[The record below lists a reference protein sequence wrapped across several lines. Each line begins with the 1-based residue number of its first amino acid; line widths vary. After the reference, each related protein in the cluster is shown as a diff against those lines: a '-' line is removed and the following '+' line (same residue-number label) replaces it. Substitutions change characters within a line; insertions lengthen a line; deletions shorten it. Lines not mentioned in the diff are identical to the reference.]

1 MSVLPRITLPFL
13 IATACVVLPGCS
25 PAPSQLERI
34 AERGE
39 LRVATRNGPT
49 TYFTDRDGETGIEY
63 EMAERF
69 ATKLG
74 VQLRI
79 VPAAGM
85 TETME
90 LVRNGQADIAA
101 AALPAAVLKGTELA
115 PGASYYWVTQQL
127 VYRADGRQPESLA
140 DVAPE
145 TLHLAEGIFSD
156 AYVARLKRENPDL
169 RVQVH
174 KILGTSD
181 LLELLEAGLI
191 QYTVVPSHELAHARQ
206 IHPEIRAAMNVSQPE
221 PLVWAVRANP
231 DDRSLL
237 GAVNIFISGLER
249 TGELGRLL
257 DQFYGPIEAFD
268 YVDSREFLARFN
280 ERLPPY
286 RGAFESVAAEFS
298 LDWRLLAAIAY
309 QESHWDPGARSPT
322 GVRGMMMLTQA
333 TAKRVG
339 VEDRLDPDQSLRGGA
354 RYFVELRGR
363 IPERIPEPD
372 RTWLALAAY
381 NVGLGHLEDARVITQ
396 RRGGDPD
403 RWADVREHLPLLSNR
418 QWYKETRHGYARGYE
433 PVKFV
438 RRIRRYY
445 TVLLQLTQ
453 PQNEIEQQV
462 VEAEPVV
469 WPLL

>member
-1 MSVLPRITLPFL
+1 MSVLPRIVLPFL
-13 IATACVVLPGCS
+13 IATACVQLPGCS

-69 ATKLG
+69 ADELG
-74 VQLRI
+74 VRLRI
-79 VPAAGM
+79 VPATGM
-85 TETME
+85 VDTLQ
-90 LVRNGQADIAA
+90 LVRNGEADLAA
-101 AALPAAVLKGTELA
+101 AALPAAVLKGTGLA
-115 PGASYYWVTQQL
+115 SGASYHWVTQQL
-127 VYRADGRQPESLA
+127 VYRADGRRPESLA

-145 TLHLAEGIFSD
+145 TLHLAEGIFTD
-156 AYVARLKRENPDL
+156 AYLQTLKDEIPDL

-181 LLELLEAGLI
+181 LLELVEAGLI
-191 QYTVVPSHELAHARQ
+191 QYTVVPSNELAHARQ
-206 IHPEIRAAMNVSQPE
+206 IHPEIRAAANVSQPE
-221 PLVWAVRANP
+221 PLVWALLVDP

-237 GAVNIFISGLER
+237 GAVNMFVRGLER
-249 TGELGRLL
+249 SGELGRLL

-268 YVDSREFLARFN
+268 YVDSREFLARFA

-286 RGAFESVAAEFS
+286 RAAFESVGAEFS

-309 QESHWDPGARSPT
+309 QESHWDPDARSPT
-322 GVRGMMMLTQA
+322 GVRGLMMLTNS
-333 TAKRVG
+333 TAQRMG
-339 VEDRLDPDQSLRGGA
+339 VRNRLDPHESLRGGA
-354 RYFVELRGR
+354 AYFVELRNRLPSR
-363 IPERIPEPD
+363 IVEPD

-403 RWADVREHLPLLSNR
+403 RWEHVREHLPLLSNR
-418 QWYKETRHGYARGYE
+418 QWYKDTRHGYARGYE

-453 PQNEIEQQV
+453 PEPEVEQRL
-462 VEAEPVV
+462 VEADPVAL
-469 WPLL
+469 PLL

>member
-1 MSVLPRITLPFL
+1 MSALPRIALPLL
-13 IATACVVLPGCS
+13 IAATCVQLPGCS
-25 PAPSQLERI
+25 PAPSHLERI

-69 ATKLG
+69 ADQLQ
-74 VQLRI
+74 VRLRI
-79 VPAAGM
+79 VPAASM
-85 TETME
+85 AETVQ
-90 LVRNGQADIAA
+90 LVHSGQADIAA
-101 AALPAAVLKGTELA
+101 AALPAAVLQGTGLA
-115 PGASYYWVTQQL
+115 SGASYHWVTQQL
-127 VYRADGRQPESLA
+127 VYRADGRQPASLA
-140 DVAPE
+140 EVPPE
-145 TLHLAEGIFSD
+145 TLHLAEGIFTE
-156 AYVARLKRENPDL
+156 AYLQTLKREIPDL
-169 RVQVH
+169 RIQVH

-181 LLELLEAGLI
+181 LLELVEAGLI
-191 QYTVVPSHELAHARQ
+191 QYTVVPSNDLAHARQ
-206 IHPEIRAAMNVSQPE
+206 IHPEIRAAANVSQPE
-221 PLVWAVRANP
+221 PLVWAVRADP
-231 DDRSLL
+231 EDRSLL
-237 GAVNIFISGLER
+237 GAVNMFVRGLER
-249 TGELGRLL
+249 SGELGRLL

-268 YVDSREFLARFN
+268 YVDSREFLARFA

-286 RGAFESVAAEFS
+286 RAAFESVAAEFS

-339 VEDRLDPDQSLRGGA
+339 VDDRLDPDQSLRGGA

-381 NVGLGHLEDARVITQ
+381 NVGLGHLEDARVLTQ
-396 RRGGDPD
+396 RQGGDPD
-403 RWADVREHLPLLSNR
+403 RWLDVRERLPLLSNR

-453 PQNEIEQQV
+453 PDNEVEQQV